1 MCLFINLFRRVRDD
15 ESRHPNR
22 YWTKVELDATLV
34 QIISALVVLTL
45 NVARDEYPQMPLLIW
60 FIGYTC
66 GCTVT
71 LPVLYWR
78 IHTFDQDPPETTS
91 LGAVD
96 EEVNIQAVGDE
107 YSRTRIHKVM
117 DVFKVALEFFF
128 IGWFLGYHW
137 FFYDKP
143 SPDDGSLLLSLGFL
157 AFSFIR
163 HACAILPLFYACLL
177 LPVYTSLHSVVGV
190 IRLVIMIIKASCAC
204 FSRSSDVDFEK
215 EDVIICCICLGNC
228 GDEKEGKLPCSHVFH
243 FKCIMRWLRIKPTC
257 PLCQTQEKVE
267 RFDICS
273 GSQVYD
279 KK

>member
-1 MCLFINLFRRVRDD
+1 MCLFIYLFRRVRDD

-34 QIISALVVLTL
+34 QIISALVVLSL

-66 GCTVT
+66 GCTAN

-117 DVFKVALEFFF
+117 EVLKVAVEFFC

-143 SPDDGSLLLSLGFL
+143 SPDDGSLL
-157 AFSFIR
+157 
-163 HACAILPLFYACLL
+163 Y
-177 LPVYTSLHSVVGV
+177 
-190 IRLVIMIIKASCAC
+190 
-204 FSRSSDVDFEK
+204 
-215 EDVIICCICLGNC
+215 
-228 GDEKEGKLPCSHVFH
+228 
-243 FKCIMRWLRIKPTC
+243 W
-257 PLCQTQEKVE
+257 
-267 RFDICS
+267 
-273 GSQVYD
+273 
-279 KK
+279 